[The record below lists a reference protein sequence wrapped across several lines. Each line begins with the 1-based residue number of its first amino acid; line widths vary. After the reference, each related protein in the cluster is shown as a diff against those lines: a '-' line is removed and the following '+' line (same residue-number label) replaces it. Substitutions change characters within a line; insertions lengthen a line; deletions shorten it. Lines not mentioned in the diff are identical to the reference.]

1 MKELKVKGIVIK
13 AIDYKDSDKLVTI
26 FSAELGL
33 IKARVRGVKK
43 DKAKL
48 AFAVQPFAF
57 IEFVLFDNNSFYTVK
72 TATSVDQFFN
82 ITLDFDTYILM
93 LATLELAEK
102 TIKENNPEPELF
114 MLIISTLKSVAYEN
128 ASPMI
133 AFIKFMIEALKHLGY
148 NLEIDCC
155 SICGDKLSEK
165 IFPFSYEFNGMLCA
179 KCSNKN
185 EYLELTKGEYLILK
199 NINFTDM
206 SKLSNLKFMSRND
219 LVSIIS
225 LLCKNF
231 RLMTDEELITIKQFL

>member
-33 IKARVRGVKK
+33 LKAKVRGVKK

-48 AFAVQPFAF
+48 AFAVQPFAL
-57 IEFVLFDNNSFYTVK
+57 IEFVLFDSNGFYTVK
-72 TATSVDQFFN
+72 TATSIDQFFN
-82 ITLDFDTYILM
+82 ITLDFDNYILM
-93 LATLELAEK
+93 LAVLELAEK

-114 MLIISTLKSVAYEN
+114 MLIISALKSVAYDN

-133 AFIKFMIEALKHLGY
+133 VFIKFMIEALKHLGY
-148 NLEIDCC
+148 NLEIDSCAV
-155 SICGDKLSEK
+155 CGDKLSDK
-165 IFPFSYEFNGMLCA
+165 IFPFSYEYNGMICA

-185 EYLELTKGEYLILK
+185 EYLELTKGEFQILK
-199 NINFTDM
+199 NINSTSI
-206 SKLSNLKFMSRND
+206 SKLANLKFMSRND